1 VNFVYVLT
9 VEKFKVIPSHKPFN
23 IQ

>member
-1 VNFVYVLT
+1 VYFVFVLT